1 MHDPAERIVRLKPS
15 EMIHMLQLAKY
26 SLPALHGWHAMY
38 DSSVVAP
45 ASGYNS
51 GGGKEYSSSTYGGNK
66 Y

>member
-1 MHDPAERIVRLKPS
+1 MYDPAERIVRLKPS

-45 ASGYNS
+45 ASGY
-51 GGGKEYSSSTYGGNK
+51 KEYSNK
-66 Y
+66 